1 MFGASSKPNEPEVQR
16 CALSFAIE
24 NKAQSD
30 FCGSWTKDKIFIQYQ
45 RLYYLAQ
52 NFGSENWGYAA
63 EGQGLARLVEL
74 QNNTLHL
81 RVHRHVGTLADNIG
95 TRQWK

>member
-1 MFGASSKPNEPEVQR
+1 MIFVEAEP
-16 CALSFAIE
+16 
-24 NKAQSD
+24 
-30 FCGSWTKDKIFIQYQ
+30 KIRFSYNTYQ